1 MSVLLRK
8 VGEKMSLLIKNKL
21 ALRYLAEIQN
31 LEQKIR
37 NRKLRK
43 SEIILNALQ
52 TEFVELIKEIIQNY
66 NISKEELENFVN
78 DKELLKRHIII

>member
-1 MSVLLRK
+1 M
-8 VGEKMSLLIKNKL
+8 LLIKNKL

-37 NRKLRK
+37 NLKLKK
-43 SEIILNALQ
+43 SEVVLHALEQ
-52 TEFVELIKEIIQNY
+52 YYISLIKEIMQNY
-66 NISKEELENFVN
+66 NISKEELEKIVS

>member
-1 MSVLLRK
+1 
-8 VGEKMSLLIKNKL
+8 MSLLIKNKL

-31 LEQKIR
+31 LEKKIR
-37 NRKLRK
+37 NLKLKK
-43 SEIILNALQ
+43 SEVVLKA
-52 TEFVELIKEIIQNY
+52 VEQYYISLIKEIIQNY

>member
-1 MSVLLRK
+1 M
-8 VGEKMSLLIKNKL
+8 LLIKNKL

-37 NRKLRK
+37 NLKLKK
-43 SEIILNALQ
+43 SEVVLHALEQ
-52 TEFVELIKEIIQNY
+52 YYISLIKEIIQNY
-66 NISKEELENFVN
+66 NISKEELEKIVT